1 MRELGNPLMAEAIL
15 EKQQK
20 VYTVSPAYDGYLL
33 FPVLFLVGIGVVMV
47 YSASSAVAM
56 KSYGTDQFFLK
67 KQAIFSLVGIM
78 ALVICRRVPIRFLR
92 RMAYPILALA
102 VVGLVAV
109 LIDGVGRTA
118 GGATRWIRVGWFTFQ
133 PSEPA
138 RFALVI
144 YLAYSLSKKKDRLHD
159 FAIGMLPHVLV
170 LGFLSFLILMQPDFG
185 SVIILCA
192 ITWTM
197 LFVGGVRLKHLLLP
211 VPVLVPG
218 LIWVMCTAE
227 YRIKRLMSFLDP
239 WQYTNDSGYQIVH
252 SLMAFGTGGIWGA
265 GVGQGY
271 QKLFYLPEPH
281 TDFIFSVIGE
291 ELGLV
296 GVLAILGLYCLIVW
310 RGVIISKNARDS
322 FGALVAFGLSAAI
335 GLQVAINMGVT
346 LGMLPTKGLTLP
358 LLSYGG
364 TSLIMNM
371 AAIGIIMNVGAER
384 TV

>member
-1 MRELGNPLMAEAIL
+1 M
-15 EKQQK
+15 EKQNK
-20 VYTVSPAYDGYLL
+20 TLSVSPAYDGYLL

-47 YSASSAVAM
+47 YSASSAVAL
-56 KSYGTDQFFLK
+56 KSYGADNFFLK

-78 ALVICRRVPIRFLR
+78 ALVICRRVPMSFLR
-92 RMAYPILALA
+92 RMVYPILFLA

-109 LIDGVGRTA
+109 LIDGIGRTA

-144 YLAYSLSKKKDRLHD
+144 YLAYSLSKKKDRLHE
-159 FAIGMLPHVLV
+159 FAIGMLPHSLV
-170 LGFLSFLILMQPDFG
+170 LGLLSCLILLQPDFG
-185 SVIILCA
+185 SVVILCA

-197 LFVGGVRLKHLLLP
+197 LFVSGVRLKHLMLP
-211 VPVLVPG
+211 VPVLVPI
-218 LIWVMCTAE
+218 LIWVMFTAE
-227 YRIKRLMSFLDP
+227 YRVKRLMSFLDP

-252 SLMAFGTGGIWGA
+252 SLMAFGTGGVWGA

-291 ELGLV
+291 ELGLA
-296 GVLAILGLYCLIVW
+296 GVLVILGLYCLIVW
-310 RGVIISKNARDS
+310 RGVMIARSAQDS
-322 FGALVAFGLSAAI
+322 FGALIAFGLTAAI
-335 GLQVAINMGVT
+335 GFQVAINMGVT

-364 TSLIMNM
+364 TSLVMNM
-371 AAIGIIMNVGAER
+371 AAVGLIMNVGAER
-384 TV
+384 AE